1 MKKKNLIILLAA
13 GLVLAM
19 AIISIGYGED
29 FEPGSIGDPLVTKS
43 YVDNII
49 SGLKDRIAALESG
62 KNNDSGSVPAAA
74 STWDVIQVGAGK
86 SLLGG
91 EGTEI
96 VLRSGTASALDN
108 GKDGVSDLTGGAD
121 LKGGTSIEK
130 NHLLLVPRQDGRGIF
145 CVSSC
150 WVMVL
155 GDYEIK

>member
-13 GLVLAM
+13 GLILAM
-19 AIISIGYGED
+19 AVITAGYGED
-29 FEPGSIGDPLVTKS
+29 MEPGSIGDPLVTKS
-43 YVDNII
+43 YIDNIVD
-49 SGLKDRIAALESG
+49 GLKDRLTALENKLGSG
-62 KNNDSGSVPAAA
+62 EGTAAA
-74 STWDVIQVGAGK
+74 SSWEVIQVGAGK
-86 SLLGG
+86 SVLGG

-96 VLRSGTASALDN
+96 VLRSGSASALDN

-121 LKGGTSIEK
+121 LKGGTAIEK

-145 CVSSC
+145 CISSC

>member
-29 FEPGSIGDPLVTKS
+29 FEPGSIGDPLITKS
-43 YVDNII
+43 YIDNIV
-49 SGLKDRIAALESG
+49 SGLKDRITALESRSESG
-62 KNNDSGSVPAAA
+62 TGSVPAAA

>member
-29 FEPGSIGDPLVTKS
+29 CEPGSIGDPLVTKS

-62 KNNDSGSVPAAA
+62 KNNDSGSSVPAG
-74 STWDVIQVGAGK
+74 WDVIQVGAGK

-130 NHLLLVPRQDGRGIF
+130 NHLLLVPRHDGRGIF